1 MAAHGWVNDVHW
13 RIAASG
19 CSEEQITEPKYFFN
33 NCWSE
38 SQQSEF
44 AGPKMPETHRTHQ
57 KDDDRQLGL
66 CPDAIMSAVSI
77 LPGHSPAPLTLE
89 WLIDRLAL
97 EKVDWQ

>member
-1 MAAHGWVNDVHW
+1 
-13 RIAASG
+13 
-19 CSEEQITEPKYFFN
+19 
-33 NCWSE
+33 
-38 SQQSEF
+38 
-44 AGPKMPETHRTHQ
+44 MPETHRTHQ